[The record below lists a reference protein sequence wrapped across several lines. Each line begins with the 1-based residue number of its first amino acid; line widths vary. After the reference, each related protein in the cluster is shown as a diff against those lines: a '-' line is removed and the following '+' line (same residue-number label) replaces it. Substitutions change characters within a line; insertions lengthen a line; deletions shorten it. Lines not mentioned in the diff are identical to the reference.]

1 METRVFPFPV
11 LASDSLCYADGV
23 SYNAHISSVEQS
35 GEISVAHRLT
45 GNNLV
50 ASLVADQRAKFACV
64 VSVPLTMLRVTY
76 SHQGGGELSADQ
88 RIQFEKNELSG
99 TPKLRPIVV
108 CTEEFGPTPVQPP
121 HGLDDFY
128 AGDHVRFPDGAIIAD
143 AGWMQFGA
151 HGSIL
156 RIKKGGEDMLPG
168 TLHVTIS
175 TEDGFYFIVTVASD
189 LYTALQNPNGQNE
202 HRMSV
207 LTCAFSAGLA
217 QIQRDRDLRDRD
229 WKEYQSLQI
238 LHRDLEA
245 RGLPTWE
252 DSAFSPELTAST
264 IHPHIIVAG
273 DGDDLD

>member
-1 METRVFPFPV
+1 MEARAFPFPV
-11 LASDSLCYADGV
+11 LANYSLCYADGV

-45 GNNLV
+45 DNNLV

-64 VSVPLTMLRVTY
+64 VSVPLTMFRAIY

-88 RIQFEKNELSG
+88 RIQLEKNELSG
-99 TPKLRPIVV
+99 TPKLRPVVV
-108 CTEEFGPTPVQPP
+108 CAKEFGPTPVQSP

-151 HGSIL
+151 HSDIL
-156 RIKKGGEDMLPG
+156 RVKKGGEDMRKG
-168 TLHVTIS
+168 TLKVTIS
-175 TEDGFYFIVTVASD
+175 TDDGFYFIVTVAPD
-189 LYTALQNPNGQNE
+189 LFAALQLQNE
-202 HRMSV
+202 HCVSI
-207 LTCAFSAGLA
+207 LTGAFSAGLA
-217 QIQRDRDLRDRD
+217 QIQQDHDLCHRG
-229 WKEYQSLQI
+229 WKEYQSLKT

-252 DSAFSPELTAST
+252 DQPFFPELAAST
-264 IHPHIIVAG
+264 IRPHTIVIG
-273 DGDDLD
+273 DGGDLD